1 MSEKPKKKLSLFHLT
16 WPIFIEFLLYI
27 LMGNA
32 DTIMLSQYSD
42 NSVAAVGISNQI
54 QNFIILMFGIVVTG
68 TTILVAQNLGSNDK
82 KTAFEIG
89 RTSISLNIVIGLF
102 LSLVLFICAPYAL
115 KLMKTPPELMSE
127 AKTYLQIISA
137 FLFIQALIMTLSSI
151 IRSHGYTKQ
160 TMYSTLTM
168 NIINVI
174 GNYLFIFGPFGIPVL
189 GVTGVAISTVISRSI
204 GLIILFIFLTTKV
217 KQPISLRQLFYFP
230 KEHVKK
236 LIKIGVPSAG
246 ESLFYNTQ
254 QLTITAFI
262 ALLGTMFI
270 TTRVYVFNL
279 MFLILLFS
287 LAIGQGTQIIVGHR
301 IGAGENEKA
310 YKQVIHS
317 LKIGMFISL
326 IIATAFYFLAKPLLS
341 IFTDNAEIISL
352 GTSLLLITI
361 ILEPGRALNLVI
373 NNSLRAAGDVKFPV
387 YMGALFMWGV
397 SVPTAY
403 ILGIHFGFGL
413 YGVWIGY
420 ILDEWLR
427 GLIMLWR
434 WRSRAWEKMAL
445 VKTKKHAADS

>member
-1 MSEKPKKKLSLFHLT
+1 MSELPKKKLSLFHLT

-54 QNFIILMFGIVVTG
+54 QNFMILMFGIVVTG
-68 TTILVAQNLGSNDK
+68 TTILVAQNLGANDK

-89 RTSISLNIVIGLF
+89 RTSISLNIVIGIG

-115 KLMKTPPELMSE
+115 KLMKTPPELMAE

-137 FLFIQALIMTLSSI
+137 FLFIQALIMTVSGI

-168 NIINVI
+168 NVINVI

-204 GLIILFIFLTTKV
+204 GLVILVIFLMTKV
-217 KQPISLRQLFYFP
+217 KQPISFRHLFYFP

-246 ESLFYNTQ
+246 EGLFYNTQ

-262 ALLGTMFI
+262 AVLGTMFI

-310 YKQVIHS
+310 YKQVIRS

-326 IIATAFYFLAKPLLS
+326 LIATAFYFLAKPLLS

-387 YMGALFMWGV
+387 YMGALFMWGL

-413 YGVWIGY
+413 YGIWIGY
-420 ILDEWLR
+420 ILDEWIR
-427 GLIMLWR
+427 GLAMLWR

-445 VKTKKHAADS
+445 VKTKKQAADS

>member
-68 TTILVAQNLGSNDK
+68 TTILVAQNLGANDK

-89 RTSISLNIVIGLF
+89 RTSISLNIVIGLG
-102 LSLVLFICAPYAL
+102 LSLVLYICAPYAL
-115 KLMKTPPELMSE
+115 KWMKTPPELMSE
-127 AKTYLQIISA
+127 AKTYLQIISG
-137 FLFIQALIMTLSSI
+137 FLFIQALIMTVSGI

-204 GLIILFIFLTTKV
+204 GLTILFIFLITKV
-217 KQPISLRQLFYFP
+217 KQPISFRHLFYFP
-230 KEHVKK
+230 KEHVRK

-246 ESLFYNTQ
+246 EGLFYNTQ

-326 IIATAFYFLAKPLLS
+326 MIATAFYFLAKPLLS

-352 GTSLLLITI
+352 GTSLLLMTI

-403 ILGIHFGFGL
+403 ILGIHFGYGL
-413 YGVWIGY
+413 YGIWIGY
-420 ILDEWLR
+420 ILDEWIR
-427 GLIMLWR
+427 GLAMLWR

-445 VKTKKHAADS
+445 VKTKKQADT

>member
-1 MSEKPKKKLSLFHLT
+1 MSEIPKKKLSLFHLT

-27 LMGNA
+27 LMGSA

-54 QNFIILMFGIVVTG
+54 QNFIILMFGVVVTG
-68 TTILVAQNLGSNDK
+68 TTILVAQNLGANDK

-89 RTSISLNIVIGLF
+89 RTSISLNIVVGLV
-102 LSLVLFICAPYAL
+102 LSLVLFLTAPYAL
-115 KLMKTPPELMSE
+115 KLMRTPPELMSE
-127 AKTYLQIISA
+127 AKTYMQIISG
-137 FLFIQALIMTLSSI
+137 FLFIQALIMTVSGI

-160 TMYSTLTM
+160 TMISTLAM

-189 GVTGVAISTVISRSI
+189 GVTGVAISTVLSRSI
-204 GLIILFIFLTTKV
+204 GLIILFIFLIKIV
-217 KQPISLRQLFYFP
+217 KQPISFRHLFYFP
-230 KEHVKK
+230 KKHVKQ

-246 ESLFYNTQ
+246 EGLFYNTQ

-287 LAIGQGTQIIVGHR
+287 LAIGQGTQIIVGHH

-317 LKIGMFISL
+317 LKIGMFFSL
-326 IIATAFYFLAKPLLS
+326 VIATSFYFLAKPLLS

-413 YGVWIGY
+413 YGIWIGY
-420 ILDEWLR
+420 ILDEWIR
-427 GLIMLWR
+427 GLAMLWR
-434 WRSRAWEKMAL
+434 WRSRAWEKMTL
-445 VKTKKHAADS
+445 VKPKKKTET